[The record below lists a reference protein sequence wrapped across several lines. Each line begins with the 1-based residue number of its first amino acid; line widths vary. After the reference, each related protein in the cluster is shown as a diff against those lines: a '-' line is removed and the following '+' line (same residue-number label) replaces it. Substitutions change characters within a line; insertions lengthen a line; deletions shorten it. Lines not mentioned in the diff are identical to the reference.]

1 MCGRFNLTA
10 SGQEITEHFELK
22 KVPRHEVLFNIPPGQ
37 KILNVV
43 QLEDSS
49 RKGVYLHWGLIPSW
63 SKDRKISSHLINARG
78 ETLREKPSFRSAFKK
93 RRCLIPATGFYEW
106 RKTESGKQPYHIH
119 KPGNSIFAFAG
130 LWEHWENQ
138 GETVYSCT
146 IITTEANELMQPI
159 HDRMP
164 VVIDVENYSLWLD
177 KKSNPVELQQ
187 LLESRMYNKFQT
199 TRISTYVNN
208 PANNDADCLK

>member
-10 SGQEITEHFELK
+10 SGEEITEHFGLK
-22 KVPRHEVLFNIPPGQ
+22 KIPRHELLFNIPPGQ

-63 SKDRKISSHLINARG
+63 SKDRKISSHLINARS
-78 ETLREKPSFRSAFKK
+78 ETLSEKPSFRAAFKK

-106 RKTESGKQPYHIH
+106 QKTESGKHPYHIH
-119 KPGNSIFAFAG
+119 RPDYSLFALAG

-146 IITTEANELMQPI
+146 IVTTAANELMQPI

-164 VVIDVENYSLWLD
+164 VVVERENYSIWLD
-177 KKSNPVELQQ
+177 KQAEMEQ
-187 LLESRMYNKFQT
+187 LRQMLECKAYNDFQT
-199 TRISTYVNN
+199 TRISTRVNN
-208 PANNDADCLK
+208 PAHNDADCLK